1 MIVTLTVGN
10 LVARSLYGG
19 GVTDHWF
26 DPATC
31 DLRDLIAV
39 CAQPV
44 SIDEYPRATTIEHN
58 TVVYDSGLV
67 HDDVA
72 TAEGRM
78 SVMSELADAL
88 LIGPGIVV
96 FREAFERDVVE
107 AVSEVFAAIIVDE
120 RDSGIG
126 GGDHFARPGDN
137 DRVWNALQKL
147 ALREPRLFARYY
159 DNEMLALI
167 SHAWLGPGYQVTSQV
182 NVVNPGG
189 IQQQPHRDY
198 HLGFMPDD
206 RAAVYPAHVHRL
218 SPMLT
223 LQGAIAHCDMPVET
237 GPTMYLPHSQKYG
250 PGYVAWRRPE
260 FKQYFDDHHV
270 QLELSVGDA
279 VFFNP
284 ALFHGAGTN
293 RTTNMKRM
301 ANLLQISS
309 ALSRA
314 MEYVDRTAV
323 VLALYPVLLDSEMN
337 EAAVDRVL
345 AASAEGYPFPG
356 DLDQHRPEGE
366 SSDQSAVDITRRALR
381 ERWPITELATRLAMY

>member
-10 LVARSLYGG
+10 LVAPPIYVG
-19 GVTDHWF
+19 GVSDHWF
-26 DPATC
+26 EPANC
-31 DLRDLIAV
+31 ELDDLIALR
-39 CAQPV
+39 AQPV
-44 SIDEYPRATTIEHN
+44 SIDQYPRATTIEHD
-58 TVVYDSGLV
+58 TVVYDSRLV
-67 HDDVA
+67 RDDIA
-72 TAEGRM
+72 TPEGRQ

-88 LIGPGIVV
+88 LAGPGIVV

-107 AVSEVFAAIIVDE
+107 SVSEVFSAIIVDE
-120 RDSGIG
+120 RESGIG

-147 ALREPRLFARYY
+147 ALREPQLFARYY
-159 DNEMLALI
+159 DNEMLALM

-206 RAAVYPAHVHRL
+206 LAAAYPAHVHRL

-223 LQGAIAHCDMPVET
+223 LQGAIAHCNMPVET

-260 FKQYFDDHHV
+260 FKQYFADHHV

-293 RTTNMKRM
+293 RTTDVKRM
-301 ANLLQISS
+301 ANLLQITS

-314 MEYVDRTAV
+314 MEGVDRTAMV
-323 VLALYPVLLDSEMN
+323 IALYPSLLDSDLDVD
-337 EAAVDRVL
+337 AVDRVV

-366 SSDQSAVDITRRALR
+366 SSDQSPADITRRALR
-381 ERWPITELATRLAMY
+381 ERWPIADLATRLATY